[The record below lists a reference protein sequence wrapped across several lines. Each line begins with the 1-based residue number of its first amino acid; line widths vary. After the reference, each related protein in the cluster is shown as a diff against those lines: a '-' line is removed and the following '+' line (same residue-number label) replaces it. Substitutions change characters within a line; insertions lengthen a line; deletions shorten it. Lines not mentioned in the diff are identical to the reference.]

1 MPLTTTGIHYE
12 TAGAG
17 EAVVFLHGVTL
28 DGRMWRDQVSA
39 FDDRYRC
46 ISVDRRGHGRSQ
58 ALRPGYDPIG
68 DVEAVLADAG
78 VASCCVVGHSLGG
91 WDAIRLAHRLPDLV
105 TSLVLVASWFPLP
118 PMEWAPPVEIARRA
132 GVDAGRAAWL
142 ADPLFEAA
150 VDNRSV
156 RARLA
161 EMVESNDL
169 SLWISDILSAE
180 PAVDPAELATTV
192 RVPTLVVAGTV
203 DLPGFVDV
211 AAWLG
216 ANMAGAVP
224 ASPVLVEGAGHM
236 LPMEAPGTFN
246 HILDR
251 FLAGQS
257 TPAGRTSATAQLDMP
272 ASDAAGTDH
281 LR

>member
-1 MPLTTTGIHYE
+1 
-12 TAGAG
+12 
-17 EAVVFLHGVTL
+17 
-28 DGRMWRDQVSA
+28 
-39 FDDRYRC
+39 
-46 ISVDRRGHGRSQ
+46 
-58 ALRPGYDPIG
+58 
-68 DVEAVLADAG
+68 
-78 VASCCVVGHSLGG
+78 
-91 WDAIRLAHRLPDLV
+91 
-105 TSLVLVASWFPLP
+105 
-118 PMEWAPPVEIARRA
+118 MEWAPPVEIARRA

-150 VDNRSV
+150 VNNRSV

-169 SLWISDILSAE
+169 SLWISDIPSAE

-203 DLPGFVDV
+203 DVPGFVDV

-216 ANMAGAVP
+216 ANMGGAVP

-246 HILDR
+246 HILGR
-251 FLAGQS
+251 FLVEHT
-257 TPAGRTSATAQLDMP
+257 TPAART
-272 ASDAAGTDH
+272 
-281 LR
+281 

>member
-1 MPLTTTGIHYE
+1 MPLTATGIHYE

-17 EAVVFLHGVTL
+17 DAVVFLHGVTL

-39 FDDRYRC
+39 LDDRYRC

-58 ALRPGYDPIG
+58 ALRPGYEPIG

-78 VASCCVVGHSLGG
+78 VTSCCVVGHSLGG
-91 WDAIRLAHRLPDLV
+91 WDAIRLAYRRPDLV
-105 TSLVLVASWFPLP
+105 ASLVLVASWFPLRP
-118 PMEWAPPVEIARRA
+118 TEWAPPVEIARRQ
-132 GVDAGRAAWL
+132 GVHAGRAAWL
-142 ADPLFEAA
+142 ADPLFESALS
-150 VDNRSV
+150 NRSV

-169 SLWISDILSAE
+169 GLWISDIPSAE

-192 RVPTLVVAGTV
+192 RVPTLVVAGTL

-211 AAWLG
+211 AAWLA

-224 ASPVLVEGAGHM
+224 ASPLLVKGAGHM
-236 LPMEAPGTFN
+236 LPMEAPDTFN
-246 HILDR
+246 HILER
-251 FLAGQS
+251 FLAEHT
-257 TPAGRTSATAQLDMP
+257 TPAART
-272 ASDAAGTDH
+272 
-281 LR
+281 

>member
-17 EAVVFLHGVTL
+17 DAVVFLHGVTL
-28 DGRMWRDQVSA
+28 DGRMWRDQVA
-39 FDDRYRC
+39 ALDDRYRC

-78 VASCCVVGHSLGG
+78 VAACCVVGHSLGA
-91 WDAIRLAHRLPDLV
+91 WDAIRLAYRRPDLV
-105 TSLVLVASWFPLP
+105 TSLVLVAAWFPLP

-150 VDNRSV
+150 VNNRSV
-156 RARLA
+156 HARLA

-169 SLWISDILSAE
+169 NLWISDIPSAE

-192 RVPTLVVAGTV
+192 RVPTLVVAGTL

-216 ANMAGAVP
+216 ANMGGAVP

-236 LPMEAPGTFN
+236 LPMEAPETFN
-246 HILDR
+246 HILER
-251 FLAGQS
+251 FLAGH
-257 TPAGRTSATAQLDMP
+257 SAP
-272 ASDAAGTDH
+272 ASDADSTDR